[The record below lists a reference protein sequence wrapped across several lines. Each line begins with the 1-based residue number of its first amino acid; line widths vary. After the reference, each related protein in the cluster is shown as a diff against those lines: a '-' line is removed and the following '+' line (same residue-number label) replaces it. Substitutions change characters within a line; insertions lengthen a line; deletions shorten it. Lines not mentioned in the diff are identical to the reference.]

1 MSINKPLVLKKR
13 DRLAGLL
20 WKPRLK
26 SDPAGINKLLDLPM
40 NDILTG
46 SRGSKTDLASIN
58 KPSDLKN
65 CDRLAGTLQKARQ
78 KADPAEKARL

>member
-1 MSINKPLVLKKR
+1 
-13 DRLAGLL
+13 
-20 WKPRLK
+20 
-26 SDPAGINKLLDLPM
+26 M
-40 NDILTG
+40 NDSLTG

-65 CDRLAGTLQKARQ
+65 RDRLAGSQQKPRL